1 MRGKTS
7 PLRSFAIAR
16 LNRISSRPFVGG
28 YIAPEKMI
36 FYSSRESMLMIPL
49 RYNARS
55 PRPIFRKQP
64 GSAVFFRGKFIPPG
78 ATPHYGKSALQNL
91 ITKVIRCIVEVL
103 INKGVTTR
111 DRSYQHLGTTHAL
124 AVADGLDQP
133 NQNS

>member
-1 MRGKTS
+1 
-7 PLRSFAIAR
+7 
-16 LNRISSRPFVGG
+16 
-28 YIAPEKMI
+28 
-36 FYSSRESMLMIPL
+36 MLMIPL
-49 RYNARS
+49 RYNANRTGRYS
-55 PRPIFRKQP
+55 ENKP